1 MQNEQFGDLIVATYK
16 LLKINTERVL
26 RPFGIGM
33 GQLNILIL
41 FYARPGISLSQ
52 TDFVK
57 LLDIDK
63 GNVSR
68 NVKKLL
74 EKGYLEAGD
83 APSKH
88 YRLSSEG
95 HALRPQI
102 MQKLMGLQGIMTEG
116 IEDSELE
123 MTFSVLNRVLKNLSD
138 ENNQN

>member
-1 MQNEQFGDLIVATYK
+1 MQSEQFGDVIVTTYK
-16 LLKINTERVL
+16 LLKTNTERVL

-33 GQLNILIL
+33 GQLNMLIL

-74 EKGYLEAGD
+74 EKGYLEAD
-83 APSKH
+83 EASLKH
-88 YRLSSEG
+88 YRLSTEG
-95 HALRPQI
+95 HALKTQI

-116 IEDSELE
+116 VKDSELE
-123 MTFSVLNRVLKNLSD
+123 MTLAVLNLVRKNLSD
-138 ENNQN
+138 ENNEN